1 MPNELLYPGQFE
13 LDGVLVIG
21 SSGVRKEISALI
33 TEINIYQSLDSPY
46 MSGHL
51 MINDSDEVSSTLP
64 FIGNERL
71 LFKVNTPGGTPIDF
85 NHYHAVTYN
94 VKKRTHSSDRSQ
106 VVLLDFTSLDNF
118 RNTYKKVSKAFKG
131 EISSMVETI
140 LRNPKHLGSS
150 KPINIEKTL
159 GIRKFVMPNVP
170 PYVAINILK
179 EEAISAEEKS
189 AHYVFY
195 ENQLGYHFRSLDSLL
210 GKRKEQVVTAKAT
223 YIYQHPSS
231 ATAGESARQNPAGAL
246 ETILDWEIHDNT
258 NSFLNMKNGMYSS
271 TLFTHDIFN
280 KNIQKYEYNYS
291 KTHANRNT
299 SYINGGPVVPDIKLN
314 DDAPLTEQ
322 HNSRTFLHPTGK
334 SLFVKPDP
342 EDSKKTI
349 GEAIHNNSK
358 SWLQESTARYVERV
372 SHFTLKIE
380 TYGNTDLMV
389 GDMINVIIPSNKPL
403 YESGSGSIDHFL
415 SGRYM
420 ITNINHLI
428 VPSKK
433 SHRMFMYVMKD
444 SLYDSLI
451 LEETEYVEPSTGVT
465 FDATGYLEYTDSI
478 SRYRTE

>member
-1 MPNELLYPGQFE
+1 MPNEFLYPGQFE

-21 SSGVRKEISALI
+21 SSGARKEISALI

-51 MINDSDEVSSTLP
+51 MINDSDDISSTLP

-71 LFKVNTPGGTPIDF
+71 LFKVSTPGRVRIDF
-85 NHYHAVTYN
+85 NHYHAVAYN

-159 GIRKFVMPNVP
+159 GIRKFVIPNVP

-210 GKRKEQVVTAKAT
+210 GKRKEQAVAAKET

-271 TLFTHDIFN
+271 TLLTHDIFN
-280 KNIQKYEYNYS
+280 KNLQKYEYSYS
-291 KTHANRNT
+291 KTHASRNT
-299 SYINGGPVVPDIKLN
+299 SYLNGGPVVPDIKLN
-314 DDAPLTEQ
+314 DEDPLTEQ
-322 HNSRTFLHPTGK
+322 YNSRTYLHSTGK
-334 SLFVKPDP
+334 SLFEEGGV
-342 EDSKKTI
+342 
-349 GEAIHNNSK
+349 IHNNSDN
-358 SWLQESTARYVERV
+358 WLQESVARYVERV

-389 GDMINVIIPSNKPL
+389 GDMINVIIPANKPL

-444 SLYDSLI
+444 SMYNPLP
-451 LEETEYVEPSTGVT
+451 LEDTKYVEPPAGATV
-465 FDATGYLEYTDSI
+465 DATNYLVYTDAI

>member
-1 MPNELLYPGQFE
+1 MPEFLYPGQFE
-13 LDGVLVIG
+13 LDGVLVVG
-21 SSGVRKEISALI
+21 SSGARKEISALI

-51 MINDSDEVSSTLP
+51 MMNDSDDVSSTLP

-71 LFKVNTPGGTPIDF
+71 LFKVSTPGRLPIDF
-85 NHYHAVTYN
+85 NHYHAVAYN

-140 LRNPKHLGSS
+140 LRSPKHLGSS

-159 GIRKFVMPNVP
+159 GIRKFVIPNVP

-179 EEAISAEEKS
+179 EEAISAEERS

-210 GKRKEQVVTAKAT
+210 GKRKEQAVAAKET
-223 YIYQHPSS
+223 YIYHHPSS

-271 TLFTHDIFN
+271 TLLTHDIFN
-280 KNIQKYEYNYS
+280 KNLQKYEYNYS
-291 KTHANRNT
+291 RTHASRNT
-299 SYINGGPVVPDIKLN
+299 SYQNGGPVVPDIKLN
-314 DDAPLTEQ
+314 DDAPLSEQ
-322 HNSRTFLHPTGK
+322 HNSRTFLHSTGK
-334 SLFVKPDP
+334 SLFEEGGV
-342 EDSKKTI
+342 
-349 GEAIHNNSK
+349 IHNNSDN
-358 SWLQESTARYVERV
+358 WLQESVARYVERV

-444 SLYDSLI
+444 SMYNPLP
-451 LEETEYVEPSTGVT
+451 LEDTKYAEPPTGATV
-465 FDATGYLEYTDSI
+465 DATNYLVYTDAI

>member
-1 MPNELLYPGQFE
+1 MPEFLYPGQFE

-51 MINDSDEVSSTLP
+51 MINDSDDLSSTLP

-71 LFKVNTPGGTPIDF
+71 LFKVNTPGRFPIDF
-85 NHYHAVTYN
+85 NHYHAVAYN

-159 GIRKFVMPNVP
+159 GIRKFVIPNVP

-179 EEAISAEEKS
+179 EEAISAEERS

-210 GKRKEQVVTAKAT
+210 GKRKEQAVAAKET
-223 YIYQHPSS
+223 YIYHHPPS

-271 TLFTHDIFN
+271 TLLTHDIFN
-280 KNIQKYEYNYS
+280 KNLQKYEYNYS
-291 KTHANRNT
+291 RTHASRNT
-299 SYINGGPVVPDIKLN
+299 SYQNGGPVVPDIKLN
-314 DDAPLTEQ
+314 DEDPLTEQ
-322 HNSRTFLHPTGK
+322 YNSRTFLHSTGK
-334 SLFVKPDP
+334 SLFEEGGV
-342 EDSKKTI
+342 
-349 GEAIHNNSK
+349 IHNNSDN
-358 SWLQESTARYVERV
+358 WLQESVARYVERV

-420 ITNINHLI
+420 VTNINHLI

-444 SLYDSLI
+444 SMYDPLP
-451 LEETEYVEPSTGVT
+451 LEDTKYVEPPAGATV
-465 FDATGYLEYTDSI
+465 DATNYLVYTDAI

>member
-1 MPNELLYPGQFE
+1 MPNEFLYPGQFE

-21 SSGVRKEISALI
+21 SSGARKEISALI

-51 MINDSDEVSSTLP
+51 MINDSDDISSTLP

-71 LFKVNTPGGTPIDF
+71 LFKVNTPGRFPIDF
-85 NHYHAVTYN
+85 NHYHAVAYN

-150 KPINIEKTL
+150 KPINIETTL
-159 GIRKFVMPNVP
+159 GIRKFVIPNVP

-210 GKRKEQVVTAKAT
+210 GKRKEQAVAAKET

-271 TLFTHDIFN
+271 TLLTHDIFN
-280 KNIQKYEYNYS
+280 KNLQKYEYNYS
-291 KTHANRNT
+291 RTHASRNT
-299 SYINGGPVVPDIKLN
+299 SYQNGGPVVPDIKLN
-314 DDAPLTEQ
+314 DDAPLSEQ
-322 HNSRTFLHPTGK
+322 HNSRTFLHSTGK
-334 SLFVKPDP
+334 SLFEEGGV
-342 EDSKKTI
+342 
-349 GEAIHNNSK
+349 IHNNSDN
-358 SWLQESTARYVERV
+358 WLQESVARYVERV

-444 SLYDSLI
+444 SMYNPLP
-451 LEETEYVEPSTGVT
+451 LEDTKYAEPPTGATV
-465 FDATGYLEYTDSI
+465 DATNYLVYTDAI

>member
-1 MPNELLYPGQFE
+1 MPNEFLYPGQFE

-21 SSGVRKEISALI
+21 SSGARKEISALI

-71 LFKVNTPGGTPIDF
+71 LFKVSTPGGTPIDF
-85 NHYHAVTYN
+85 NHYHAVAYN

-131 EISSMVETI
+131 EISSIAETI
-140 LRNPKHLGSS
+140 LRSPKHLGTS

-159 GIRKFVMPNVP
+159 GIRKFVIPNVSP
-170 PYVAINILK
+170 FAAINILK
-179 EEAISAEEKS
+179 EEAIGADEKS

-210 GKRKEQVVTAKAT
+210 GKRKEQAVAAKGT

-231 ATAGESARQNPAGAL
+231 ATAGETARQNPAGAL

-291 KTHANRNT
+291 KTHASRNT
-299 SYINGGPVVPDIKLN
+299 SYINGGPVVPDIKIN
-314 DDAPLTEQ
+314 DEDPLTEQ
-322 HNSRTFLHPTGK
+322 YNSRTFLHPTGDRLY
-334 SLFVKPDP
+334 SVDQ
-342 EDSKKTI
+342 T
-349 GEAIHNNSK
+349 IHNASK
-358 SWLQESTARYVERV
+358 SWLQESVARYVERV
-372 SHFTLKIE
+372 SHFTLKLE

-389 GDMINVIIPSNKPL
+389 GDMINVIIPANKPL

-428 VPSKK
+428 IPSKK
-433 SHRMFMYVMKD
+433 SHMMYMYVMKD

>member
-1 MPNELLYPGQFE
+1 MPNEFLYPGQFE

-21 SSGVRKEISALI
+21 SSGARKEISALI

-51 MINDSDEVSSTLP
+51 MINDSDDISSTLP

-71 LFKVNTPGGTPIDF
+71 LFKVNTPGRFPIDF
-85 NHYHAVTYN
+85 NHYHAVAYN

-140 LRNPKHLGSS
+140 LRSPKHLGSS

-159 GIRKFVMPNVP
+159 GIRKFVIPNVP

-179 EEAISAEEKS
+179 EEAISATEKS
-189 AHYVFY
+189 AHFVFY

-210 GKRKEQVVTAKAT
+210 GKRKEQAVAAKET
-223 YIYQHPSS
+223 YIYHHPSS

-271 TLFTHDIFN
+271 TLLTHDIFN
-280 KNIQKYEYNYS
+280 KNLQKYEYNYS
-291 KTHANRNT
+291 RTHASRNT
-299 SYINGGPVVPDIKLN
+299 SYQNGGPVVPDIKLN
-314 DDAPLTEQ
+314 DDAPLSEQ
-322 HNSRTFLHPTGK
+322 HNSRTFLHSTGK
-334 SLFVKPDP
+334 SLFEEGGV
-342 EDSKKTI
+342 
-349 GEAIHNNSK
+349 IHNNSDN
-358 SWLQESTARYVERV
+358 WLQESVARYVERV

-389 GDMINVIIPSNKPL
+389 GDMINVIIPANKPL

-444 SLYDSLI
+444 SMYNPLP
-451 LEETEYVEPSTGVT
+451 LEDTKYAEPPTGATV
-465 FDATGYLEYTDSI
+465 DATNYLVYTDAI

>member
-1 MPNELLYPGQFE
+1 MPNEFLYPGQFE

-21 SSGVRKEISALI
+21 SSGARKEISALI

-51 MINDSDEVSSTLP
+51 MINDSDDVSSTLP

-71 LFKVNTPGGTPIDF
+71 LFKVNTPGRLPIDF
-85 NHYHAVTYN
+85 NHYHAVAYN

-118 RNTYKKVSKAFKG
+118 RNSYKKVSKAFKG

-159 GIRKFVMPNVP
+159 GIRKFVIPNVS

-179 EEAISAEEKS
+179 EEAISADEKS

-210 GKRKEQVVTAKAT
+210 GKRKEQAVAAKET

-231 ATAGESARQNPAGAL
+231 ATAGESARKNPAGAL

-271 TLFTHDIFN
+271 TLLTHDIFN
-280 KNIQKYEYNYS
+280 KNLQKYEYNYS
-291 KTHANRNT
+291 RTHASRNT
-299 SYINGGPVVPDIKLN
+299 SYQNGGPVVPDIKLN
-314 DDAPLTEQ
+314 DEDPLTEQ
-322 HNSRTFLHPTGK
+322 YNSRTFLHSTGK
-334 SLFVKPDP
+334 SLFEEGGV
-342 EDSKKTI
+342 
-349 GEAIHNNSK
+349 IHNNSDN
-358 SWLQESTARYVERV
+358 WLQESVARYVERV

-389 GDMINVIIPSNKPL
+389 GDMINVIIPANNPL

-444 SLYDSLI
+444 SMYNPLP
-451 LEETEYVEPSTGVT
+451 LEDTKYAEPPTGATV
-465 FDATGYLEYTDSI
+465 DATNYLVYTDAI

>member
-1 MPNELLYPGQFE
+1 MPNEFLYPGQFE

-21 SSGVRKEISALI
+21 SSGARKEISALI

-51 MINDSDEVSSTLP
+51 MINDSDDLSSTLP

-71 LFKVNTPGGTPIDF
+71 LFKVNTPGRFPIDF
-85 NHYHAVTYN
+85 NHYHAVAYN

-159 GIRKFVMPNVP
+159 GIRKFVIPNVP

-210 GKRKEQVVTAKAT
+210 GKRKEQAVAAKET
-223 YIYQHPSS
+223 YIYHHPSS
-231 ATAGESARQNPAGAL
+231 ATAGESARQNPVGAL

-271 TLFTHDIFN
+271 TLLTHDIFN
-280 KNIQKYEYNYS
+280 KNLQKYEYNYS
-291 KTHANRNT
+291 RTHASRNT
-299 SYINGGPVVPDIKLN
+299 SYQNGGPVVPDIKLN
-314 DDAPLTEQ
+314 DDAPLSEQ
-322 HNSRTFLHPTGK
+322 HNSRTFLHSTGK
-334 SLFVKPDP
+334 SLF
-342 EDSKKTI
+342 EE
-349 GEAIHNNSK
+349 GGAIHNNSDN
-358 SWLQESTARYVERV
+358 WLQESVARYVERV

-389 GDMINVIIPSNKPL
+389 GDMINVIIPANKPL

-444 SLYDSLI
+444 SVYDPLP
-451 LEETEYVEPSTGVT
+451 LEDTKYVEPPTGATV
-465 FDATGYLEYTDSI
+465 DATNYLVYTDAI

>member
-1 MPNELLYPGQFE
+1 MPEFLYPGQFE
-13 LDGVLVIG
+13 LDGVLVVG
-21 SSGVRKEISALI
+21 SSGARKEISALI

-51 MINDSDEVSSTLP
+51 MMNDSDDVSSTLP

-71 LFKVNTPGGTPIDF
+71 LFKVSTPGRLPIDF
-85 NHYHAVTYN
+85 NHYHAVAYN

-140 LRNPKHLGSS
+140 LRSPKHLGSS

-159 GIRKFVMPNVP
+159 GIRKFVIPNVP

-210 GKRKEQVVTAKAT
+210 GKRKEQAVTAKGT

-231 ATAGESARQNPAGAL
+231 ATAGESARKNPAGAL

-280 KNIQKYEYNYS
+280 KNVQKYEYNYS
-291 KTHANRNT
+291 KTHASRNT
-299 SYINGGPVVPDIKLN
+299 SYINGAPVVPDIKIN
-314 DDAPLTEQ
+314 DEDPITEQ
-322 HNSRTFLHPTGK
+322 HNSRTFLHPTGERLY
-334 SLFVKPDP
+334 SVDN
-342 EDSKKTI
+342 TI
-349 GEAIHNNSK
+349 YNNSNN
-358 SWLQESTARYVERV
+358 WLQESVARYVERV

-380 TYGNTDLMV
+380 TYGNSDLMV
-389 GDMINVIIPSNKPL
+389 GDMINVIIPANKPL

-433 SHRMFMYVMKD
+433 SHRMFMYVMKASMYDPLLLEDTKYEPTPIGKEQKAD
-444 SLYDSLI
+444 SHLVFID
-451 LEETEYVEPSTGVT
+451 EVNTM
-465 FDATGYLEYTDSI
+465 GYK
-478 SRYRTE
+478 

>member
-1 MPNELLYPGQFE
+1 MPNEFLYPGQFE

-21 SSGVRKEISALI
+21 SSGARKEISALI

-51 MINDSDEVSSTLP
+51 KINDSDDLSSTLP

-71 LFKVNTPGGTPIDF
+71 LFKVNTPGRFPIDF
-85 NHYHAVTYN
+85 NHYHAVAYN

-159 GIRKFVMPNVP
+159 GIRKFVIPNVP

-210 GKRKEQVVTAKAT
+210 GKRKEQAVAAKET
-223 YIYQHPSS
+223 YIYHHPSS
-231 ATAGESARQNPAGAL
+231 ATAGESARQNPVGAL

-271 TLFTHDIFN
+271 TLLTHDIFN
-280 KNIQKYEYNYS
+280 KNLQKYEYNYS
-291 KTHANRNT
+291 RTHASRNT
-299 SYINGGPVVPDIKLN
+299 SYQNGGPVVPDIKLN
-314 DDAPLTEQ
+314 DDAPLSEQ
-322 HNSRTFLHPTGK
+322 HNSRTFLHSTGK
-334 SLFVKPDP
+334 SLF
-342 EDSKKTI
+342 EE
-349 GEAIHNNSK
+349 GGAIHNNSDN
-358 SWLQESTARYVERV
+358 WLQESVARYVERV

-389 GDMINVIIPSNKPL
+389 GDMINVIIPANKPL

-444 SLYDSLI
+444 SVYDPLP
-451 LEETEYVEPSTGVT
+451 LEDTKYVEPPTGATV
-465 FDATGYLEYTDSI
+465 DATNYLVYTDAI

>member
-1 MPNELLYPGQFE
+1 MPNEFLYPGQFE

-21 SSGVRKEISALI
+21 SSGARKEISALI

-51 MINDSDEVSSTLP
+51 MINDSDDISSTLP

-71 LFKVNTPGGTPIDF
+71 LFKVNTPGRFPIDF
-85 NHYHAVTYN
+85 NHYHAVAYN

-140 LRNPKHLGSS
+140 LRSPKHLGSS
-150 KPINIEKTL
+150 KPINIETTL
-159 GIRKFVMPNVP
+159 GIRKFVIPNVP

-179 EEAISAEEKS
+179 EEAISAEERS

-210 GKRKEQVVTAKAT
+210 GKRKEQAVAAKET
-223 YIYQHPSS
+223 YIYHHPSS

-271 TLFTHDIFN
+271 TLLTHDIFN
-280 KNIQKYEYNYS
+280 KNLQKYEYNYS
-291 KTHANRNT
+291 RTHASRNT
-299 SYINGGPVVPDIKLN
+299 SYQNGGPVVPDIKLN
-314 DDAPLTEQ
+314 DEDPLTEQ
-322 HNSRTFLHPTGK
+322 YNSRTFLHSTGK
-334 SLFVKPDP
+334 SLFEEGGV
-342 EDSKKTI
+342 
-349 GEAIHNNSK
+349 IHNNSDN
-358 SWLQESTARYVERV
+358 WLQESVARYVERV

-389 GDMINVIIPSNKPL
+389 GDMINVIIPSNRPL
-403 YESGSGSIDHFL
+403 HSPGANSIDHFL

-420 ITNINHLI
+420 ITNINHLF

-433 SHRMFMYVMKD
+433 SHMMYMYVMKD
-444 SLYDSLI
+444 SLYDPLP
-451 LEETEYVEPSTGVT
+451 LEETKYVDPPAETT
-465 FDATGYLEYTDSI
+465 YDATGHLVYTDSL

>member
-1 MPNELLYPGQFE
+1 MPNEFLYPGQFE

-51 MINDSDEVSSTLP
+51 MINDSDDVSSTLP

-71 LFKVNTPGGTPIDF
+71 LFKVNTPGRFPIDF
-85 NHYHAVTYN
+85 NHYHAVAYN

-159 GIRKFVMPNVP
+159 GIRKFVIPNVP

-179 EEAISAEEKS
+179 EEAISAEERS

-210 GKRKEQVVTAKAT
+210 GKRKEQAVAAKET
-223 YIYQHPSS
+223 YIYHHPSS

-271 TLFTHDIFN
+271 TLLTHDIFN
-280 KNIQKYEYNYS
+280 KNLQKYEYNYS
-291 KTHANRNT
+291 RTHASRNT
-299 SYINGGPVVPDIKLN
+299 SYQNGGPVVPDIKLN
-314 DDAPLTEQ
+314 DDAPLSEQ
-322 HNSRTFLHPTGK
+322 HNSRTFLHSTGK
-334 SLFVKPDP
+334 SLFEEGGV
-342 EDSKKTI
+342 
-349 GEAIHNNSK
+349 IHNNSDN
-358 SWLQESTARYVERV
+358 WLQESVARYVERV

-444 SLYDSLI
+444 SMYDPLP
-451 LEETEYVEPSTGVT
+451 LEDTKYVEPPAGATV
-465 FDATGYLEYTDSI
+465 DATNYLVYTDSL

>member
-1 MPNELLYPGQFE
+1 MPNEFLYPGQFE

-21 SSGVRKEISALI
+21 SSGARKEISALI

-51 MINDSDEVSSTLP
+51 MINDSDDISSTLP

-71 LFKVNTPGGTPIDF
+71 LFKVNTPGRFPIDF
-85 NHYHAVTYN
+85 NHYHAVAYN

-159 GIRKFVMPNVP
+159 GIRKFVIPNVP

-179 EEAISAEEKS
+179 EEAISAEERS

-210 GKRKEQVVTAKAT
+210 GKRKEQAVAAKET
-223 YIYQHPSS
+223 YIYHHPSS

-271 TLFTHDIFN
+271 TLLTHDIFN
-280 KNIQKYEYNYS
+280 KNLQKYEYNYS
-291 KTHANRNT
+291 RTHASRNT
-299 SYINGGPVVPDIKLN
+299 SYQNGGPVVPDIKLN
-314 DDAPLTEQ
+314 DEDPLTEQ
-322 HNSRTFLHPTGK
+322 YNSRTYLHSTGK
-334 SLFVKPDP
+334 SLFEEGGV
-342 EDSKKTI
+342 
-349 GEAIHNNSK
+349 IHNNSDN
-358 SWLQESTARYVERV
+358 WLQESVARYVERV

-444 SLYDSLI
+444 SMYNPLP
-451 LEETEYVEPSTGVT
+451 LEDTKYAEPPTGATV
-465 FDATGYLEYTDSI
+465 DATNYLVYTDAI